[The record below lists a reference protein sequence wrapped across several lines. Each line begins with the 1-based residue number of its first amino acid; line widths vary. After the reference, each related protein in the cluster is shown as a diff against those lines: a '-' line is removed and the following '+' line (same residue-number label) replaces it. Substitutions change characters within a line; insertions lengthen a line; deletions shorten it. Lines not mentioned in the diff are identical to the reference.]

1 MVTPPSVTIRS
12 PGTVSSQLPP
22 PDAAR
27 STITDPGRMAATISA
42 VIVVGADVF
51 VVGVDATP
59 DALTSIS
66 KGELAATVF
75 QDAAGQGGG
84 AVEVAVKAAKG
95 QKMPKETWIPFKL
108 VTPENLSQFKK

>member
-1 MVTPPSVTIRS
+1 MATER
-12 PGTVSSQLPP
+12 
-22 PDAAR
+22 
-27 STITDPGRMAATISA
+27 TD
-42 VIVVGADVF
+42 VI